1 MAGGVADKAV
11 LFTAFEPSGDDHAAA
26 VIAELRRRR
35 PSLAIWAW
43 GGPKMQA
50 AGAQLVART
59 GGDAVMGMPGLAK
72 IREHRQINR
81 DIARW
86 LGEHPE
92 VVLHV
97 PVDSPAAN
105 FPICAIAKQLNRQV
119 VHLVAP
125 QLWAWGP
132 WRIRKLRRCTDLV
145 LCLLP
150 FEQDWFAAHDV
161 PARFIGHPLFDEAL
175 DLAALDGRAGEM
187 ARATNGAPNIAI
199 LPGSR
204 PAEIRR
210 NFPVML
216 NAFNAL
222 RVRHQGARAVVAA
235 VTETARED
243 LYARAN
249 LHGGWPQAMDV
260 VVGETDAVI
269 RWCDFALVVSGTV
282 TLQIAKQAKPM
293 VIMYKT
299 NELMFK
305 LVASRV
311 LTTEHFALPNL
322 IAGREAIPELIPYFK
337 DRGQLVEAAE
347 RLIAEP
353 DVRAAQATALR
364 EIVARF
370 DGMEAAREAAD
381 AIEEIAQ
388 LPARRVI
395 NRGAASERTTPSSM

>member
-1 MAGGVADKAV
+1 MARGEQATRSI

-35 PSLAIWAW
+35 PELAMYAW
-43 GGPKMQA
+43 GGPKMRA
-50 AGAQLVART
+50 AGAEVVAQT
-59 GGDAVMGMPGLAK
+59 GADAVVGVPGLAK

-81 DIARW
+81 NIAHW
-86 LGEHPE
+86 LAAHPE
-92 VVLHV
+92 VAVHV

-105 FPICAIAKQLNRQV
+105 FPICKIAKKLNRRV

-132 WRIRKLRRCTDLV
+132 WRIKKLRRCTDLV

-150 FEQDWFAAHDV
+150 FEQEWFESRHV
-161 PARFIGHPLFDEAL
+161 PARFIGHPLFGESLDMQAL
-175 DLAALDGRAGEM
+175 NDRANEM
-187 ARATNGAPNIAI
+187 PRSSNGAPNIAI

-216 NAFNAL
+216 TAFKAL
-222 RVRHQGARAVVAA
+222 RERHPGAHAVAGA
-235 VTETARED
+235 VTETVRED

-249 LHGGWPQAMDV
+249 LHGGWPQDMDV

-269 RWCDFALVVSGTV
+269 HWCDFALVVSGTV

-305 LVASRV
+305 LLASRL
-311 LTTEHFALPNL
+311 LTTEHIALPNL
-322 IAGREAIPELIPYFK
+322 IAGTEVIPELIPYFK
-337 DRGQLVEAAE
+337 DHGQLIEAADK
-347 RLIAEP
+347 LICEP
-353 DVRAAQATALR
+353 SLRDAQSAALR
-364 EIVARF
+364 AITAKFAGIVA
-370 DGMEAAREAAD
+370 APEAAD

-388 LPARRVI
+388 LPPRRAT
-395 NRGAASERTTPSSM
+395 NGTPAAATYSA

>member
-1 MAGGVADKAV
+1 MPTTQANKAV

-35 PSLAIWAW
+35 PGLAIHAW

-50 AGAQLVART
+50 AGAELVART
-59 GGDAVMGMPGLAK
+59 GADAVMGVPGLAK
-72 IREHRQINR
+72 IREHRQINKN
-81 DIARW
+81 IAHW
-86 LGEHPE
+86 LAAHPE

-105 FPICAIAKQLNRQV
+105 FPICKIAKTQGRRV

-132 WRIRKLRRCTDLV
+132 WRIKKLKRCTDLV

-150 FEQDWFAAHDV
+150 FEQEWFAARDV

-175 DLAALDGRAGEM
+175 DHGALDQRASEM
-187 ARATNGAPNIAI
+187 PRAKNDAPNIAI

-222 RVRHQGARAVVAA
+222 RERHPGAHAVVAA

-249 LHGGWPQAMDV
+249 LHGGWPKDMDV

-269 RWCDFALVVSGTV
+269 RWCDLALVVSGTV

-322 IAGREAIPELIPYFK
+322 IAGREAIPELVPYFK
-337 DRGQLVEAAE
+337 DQGQLIEAAE
-347 RLIAEP
+347 KLIASEAL
-353 DVRAAQATALR
+353 RNEQSQALR
-364 EIVARF
+364 EITSKF
-370 DGMEAAREAAD
+370 DGIEAAREAAD
-381 AIEEIAQ
+381 AIEEVAQ

-395 NRGAASERTTPSSM
+395 DGAPVRSTTPSA